1 MCLWEQ
7 FIYFWSSIYCFYYAV
22 FFTFFTRSFRT
33 FTSTRCIACRVSA
46 WIYCLKWLLL
56 FNIIISNRLFSQK
69 GIQPVDMR
77 CRQSGAPTTTFRLNH
92 FFNQICFGSMFTT
105 NSIYI
110 DMLAQI
116 PLVNI
121 QVWYVF
127 FIVRPIPHHLN
138 RWYSRSDSYS
148 SIMRC
153 YCILRCLLLCFFI
166 RLPELIFMCRG
177 DSEKRDG
184 IHTQRK
190 EMCISHSFALIVC
203 VCVCEVLLVKISQIP
218 MNPTTKI
225 HRLDAPIVELIFPE
239 IKRYDFGFNITINSL
254 SRCSIHCVFDANGVN

>member
-1 MCLWEQ
+1 MWLWEQ

-203 VCVCEVLLVKISQIP
+203 VCVRSVARENKSNTDESHHKDTQ
-218 MNPTTKI
+218 
-225 HRLDAPIVELIFPE
+225 A
-239 IKRYDFGFNITINSL
+239 
-254 SRCSIHCVFDANGVN
+254 RCSYSWADFSWNKEVRFGL